1 VTFDIFETK
10 NFDEL
15 TNSYKELI
23 ELLKEEIVLNFKR
36 GLTKSSESERG
47 SDTVCTPPEQSNFSS
62 LFTDI
67 DSFSPEA
74 SVDQFF
80 NLYKAYCLSFS
91 LVFSD
96 LSQKNE
102 LSEKGIQS
110 LKLWLDYM
118 EDQGFDYTEFERFCA
133 LLLDVSSRGDEID
146 K

>member
-1 VTFDIFETK
+1 MTFDIFETK

-15 TNSYKELI
+15 TNSYTELI

-36 GLTKSSESERG
+36 GSTKSSESERD
-47 SDTVCTPPEQSNFSS
+47 SDTVCTPPEQLNSS
-62 LFTDI
+62 LFKDI
-67 DSFSPEA
+67 DSFSSEA

-102 LSEKGIQS
+102 LSKKGIQS

-118 EDQGFDYTEFERFCA
+118 EDQGSDYSEFERFCA
-133 LLLDVSSRGDEID
+133 LLLDVSSKGDEID

>member
-1 VTFDIFETK
+1 MTFDIFETK

-15 TNSYKELI
+15 TNSYTELI

-36 GLTKSSESERG
+36 GSTKSSESERD
-47 SDTVCTPPEQSNFSS
+47 SDTVCTPPEQLNSS
-62 LFTDI
+62 LFKDI
-67 DSFSPEA
+67 DSFSSEA

-118 EDQGFDYTEFERFCA
+118 EDQGFDYSEFERFCA
-133 LLLDVSSRGDEID
+133 LLLDVSSKGDEID

>member
-1 VTFDIFETK
+1 MTFDIFETK

-15 TNSYKELI
+15 TNSYTELI

-36 GLTKSSESERG
+36 GLTKSSESERD
-47 SDTVCTPPEQSNFSS
+47 SDTVCTPPEQLNSS
-62 LFTDI
+62 LFKDI
-67 DSFSPEA
+67 DSFSSEA

-133 LLLDVSSRGDEID
+133 LLLDVSSKGDEID

>member
-1 VTFDIFETK
+1 MTFDIFETK

-15 TNSYKELI
+15 TNSYTELI

-36 GLTKSSESERG
+36 GSTKSSESERD
-47 SDTVCTPPEQSNFSS
+47 SDTVCTPPEQLNSS
-62 LFTDI
+62 LFKDI
-67 DSFSPEA
+67 DSFSSEA

-102 LSEKGIQS
+102 LSKKGIQS

-118 EDQGFDYTEFERFCA
+118 EDQGFDYSEFERFCA
-133 LLLDVSSRGDEID
+133 LLLDVSSKGDEID